1 VKVRLSPNPARVMP
15 IKIPRGALGFPAP
28 GSHADGAK
36 MHHTIMSRR
45 NFRASSLIAVMALTA
60 LLSTSGLT
68 YAAVVTLPD
77 PAVDVNAASVK
88 GTQIAVLAGGCFWCT
103 EAVFEQLAG
112 VHKVVSGFAGGDAAS
127 AHYEVVSA
135 GKTNHTESIQI
146 TFDPAKISYGQLLK
160 VFFSVAHDPTQLN
173 RQGPDY
179 GRQYRSAIFYKD
191 AEQKRVAEAY
201 IKQLEEAKV
210 FHKPIVT
217 EVVELKAFYPA
228 EEYHQQF
235 VRRHPDHPYVVV
247 NALPKLDKLK
257 KQLPELLKKSK

>member
-1 VKVRLSPNPARVMP
+1 M
-15 IKIPRGALGFPAP
+15 
-28 GSHADGAK
+28 DGAK
-36 MHHTIMSRR
+36 MHHTIMSSRH
-45 NFRASSLIAVMALTA
+45 FRASSFVVGAVFAALFS
-60 LLSTSGLT
+60 LPGLAH
-68 YAAVVTLPD
+68 AAVVTLPD
-77 PAVDVNAASVK
+77 PALDVNAASVK
-88 GTQIAVLAGGCFWCT
+88 GSQTAVLAGGCFWCT

-112 VHKVVSGFAGGDAAS
+112 VHKVVAGFAGGDAAS

-201 IKQLEEAKV
+201 LKQLEEAHV

-257 KQLPELLKKSK
+257 KQFPELLKKSK

>member
-1 VKVRLSPNPARVMP
+1 M
-15 IKIPRGALGFPAP
+15 
-28 GSHADGAK
+28 DGAK
-36 MHHTIMSRR
+36 MQHTIMSRR
-45 NFRASSLIAVMALTA
+45 NFRASTLIVAAVFAAMMLLPSLTH
-60 LLSTSGLT
+60 
-68 YAAVVTLPD
+68 AAVVTLPD

-88 GTQIAVLAGGCFWCT
+88 GTQTAVLAGGCFWCT
-103 EAVFEQLAG
+103 EVVFEQLAG

-179 GRQYRSAIFYKD
+179 GRQYRSAIFSKG

-201 IKQLEEAKV
+201 IKQLDGAQI

-217 EVVELKAFYPA
+217 EVVELQGFYPA
-228 EEYHQQF
+228 EEYHQ
-235 VRRHPDHPYVVV
+235 H
-247 NALPKLDKLK
+247 
-257 KQLPELLKKSK
+257 